1 MDLEQHLRSTILKVK
16 CLDYHFGGSPNCTW
30 NIMVATRPM
39 SDTSTNSSSGS
50 SSSSSSSSNHGT
62 KETALQNAL
71 TSGQWYVE
79 NECLSENLS
88 GTLYMDIK

>member
-1 MDLEQHLRSTILKVK
+1 
-16 CLDYHFGGSPNCTW
+16 
-30 NIMVATRPM
+30 MVATRPM

-71 TSGQWYVE
+71 MSGQWYVE

-88 GTLYMDIK
+88 GTLCMDIK